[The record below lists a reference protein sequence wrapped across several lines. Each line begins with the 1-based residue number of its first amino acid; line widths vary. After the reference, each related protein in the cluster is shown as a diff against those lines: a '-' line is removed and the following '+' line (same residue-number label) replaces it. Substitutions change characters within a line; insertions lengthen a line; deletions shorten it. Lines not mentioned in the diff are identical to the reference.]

1 MNMQTIGQMS
11 CNPAMGGVAKGQII
25 REIDALGGLSAEITD
40 KTMIQFKMLNKSKGP
55 AMWSPRAQS
64 DRIDFANEWRW
75 KLESLENL
83 DFWQDMVTDLW
94 IKDDRV
100 LGVMTSLGLKIKSK
114 CTILTNGTFL
124 NGKIHIGQKNFRGG
138 RSGESASFGLSE
150 TLQKAGFVTGRM
162 KTGTPPRL
170 DGRTIDFNKLEQD
183 SGDDAPGTFSFL
195 NRHKNKRSN
204 SLLCC
209 VYKQ

>member
-1 MNMQTIGQMS
+1 M
-11 CNPAMGGVAKGQII
+11 AKGQII
-25 REIDALGGLSAEITD
+25 REIDALGGSAEITD
-40 KTMIQFKMLNKSKGP
+40 KTMIQFKMLNKSKDL
-55 AMWSPRAQS
+55 MWSPRAQS

-138 RSGESASFGLSE
+138 RSVNLRH
-150 TLQKAGFVTGRM
+150 LDYLKHCKKLVVTGRM

-170 DGRTIDFNKLEQD
+170 DGRTIDFSKLEQD
-183 SGDDAPGTFSFL
+183 SGDDAPGTFNFL
-195 NRHKNKRSN
+195 NRHKIKDQIPCYIAYTNN
-204 SLLCC
+204 E
-209 VYKQ
+209 VTQF